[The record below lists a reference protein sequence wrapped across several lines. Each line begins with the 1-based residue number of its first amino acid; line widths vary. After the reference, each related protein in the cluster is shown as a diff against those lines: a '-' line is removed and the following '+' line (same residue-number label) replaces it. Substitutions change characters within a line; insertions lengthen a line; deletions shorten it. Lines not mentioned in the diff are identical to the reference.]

1 MIPIPFPW
9 KLAALAAL
17 VLALSVQTVRVD
29 RVKADLAEAR
39 KTAAEARLD
48 ADKARKMATEARL
61 EAGRYKSYAELCK
74 AALGRQNDAIEAL
87 RAESAE
93 RLARADKAAADARAV
108 AASASKF
115 SRDLMNARLAGQTA
129 CERAEDVRA
138 RFLEGIK

>member
-1 MIPIPFPW
+1 LIPITFPW

-17 VLALSVQTVRVD
+17 VLALGVQTVRVD
-29 RVKADLAEAR
+29 RLKD
-39 KTAAEARLD
+39 D
-48 ADKARKMATEARL
+48 ADKARKMATEARM

-108 AASASKF
+108 AASATKF

-138 RFLEGIK
+138 RFLEGIQ

>member
-1 MIPIPFPW
+1 MIPFPFPW

-17 VLALSVQTVRVD
+17 VLALGVQTVRVD
-29 RVKADLAEAR
+29 RLKD
-39 KTAAEARLD
+39 D
-48 ADKARKMATEARL
+48 ADKARKMATEARM

-108 AASASKF
+108 AASATKF

>member
-1 MIPIPFPW
+1 MIPITFPW

-17 VLALSVQTVRVD
+17 VLALGVQTVRVD
-29 RVKADLAEAR
+29 RLKD
-39 KTAAEARLD
+39 D
-48 ADKARKMATEARL
+48 ADKARKMATEARM

-108 AASASKF
+108 AASATKF
-115 SRDLMNARLAGQTA
+115 SRDLMNARLTGQTA

-138 RFLEGIK
+138 RFLEGIQ

>member
-1 MIPIPFPW
+1 LIPITFPW

-17 VLALSVQTVRVD
+17 VLALGVQTVRVD
-29 RVKADLAEAR
+29 RLKD
-39 KTAAEARLD
+39 D
-48 ADKARKMATEARL
+48 ADKARKMATEARM

-108 AASASKF
+108 AASATKF
-115 SRDLMNARLAGQTA
+115 SRDLMNARLTGQTA

>member
-1 MIPIPFPW
+1 MIPFPFPW

-17 VLALSVQTVRVD
+17 VLALGVQTVRVD
-29 RVKADLAEAR
+29 RLKD
-39 KTAAEARLD
+39 D

-108 AASASKF
+108 AASATKF
-115 SRDLMNARLAGQTA
+115 SRDLMNARLTGQTA

>member
-1 MIPIPFPW
+1 MIPITFPW

-17 VLALSVQTVRVD
+17 VLALGVQTVRVD
-29 RVKADLAEAR
+29 RLKD
-39 KTAAEARLD
+39 D

-115 SRDLMNARLAGQTA
+115 SRDLMNARLTGQTA

>member
-1 MIPIPFPW
+1 LIPITFPW

-17 VLALSVQTVRVD
+17 VLALGVQTVRVD
-29 RVKADLAEAR
+29 RLKD
-39 KTAAEARLD
+39 D

-93 RLARADKAAADARAV
+93 RIARADKAAADARAV
-108 AASASKF
+108 AASATKF
-115 SRDLMNARLAGQTA
+115 SRDLMNARLTGQTA

-138 RFLEGIK
+138 RFLEGIQ

>member
-1 MIPIPFPW
+1 LIPIPFPW

-17 VLALSVQTVRVD
+17 VLALGVQTVRVD
-29 RVKADLAEAR
+29 RLKD
-39 KTAAEARLD
+39 D

-93 RLARADKAAADARAV
+93 RLARADKAASDARAV

-115 SRDLMNARLAGQTA
+115 SRDLMNARRAGQTA

>member
-1 MIPIPFPW
+1 LIPITFPW

-17 VLALSVQTVRVD
+17 VLALGVQTVRVD
-29 RVKADLAEAR
+29 RLKD
-39 KTAAEARLD
+39 D
-48 ADKARKMATEARL
+48 ADKARKMATEARM

-108 AASASKF
+108 AASATKF
-115 SRDLMNARLAGQTA
+115 SRDLMNARLTGQTA

-138 RFLEGIK
+138 RFLEGIQ

>member
-1 MIPIPFPW
+1 
-9 KLAALAAL
+9 LAAL
-17 VLALSVQTVRVD
+17 VLALGVQTVRVD
-29 RVKADLAEAR
+29 RLKD
-39 KTAAEARLD
+39 D
-48 ADKARKMATEARL
+48 ADKARKMATEARM

-108 AASASKF
+108 AASATKF
-115 SRDLMNARLAGQTA
+115 SRDLMSARLAGQTA

>member
-1 MIPIPFPW
+1 LIPFPFPW

-17 VLALSVQTVRVD
+17 VLALGVQTVRVD
-29 RVKADLAEAR
+29 RLKD
-39 KTAAEARLD
+39 D
-48 ADKARKMATEARL
+48 ADKARKMATEARM

-108 AASASKF
+108 AASATKF

-129 CERAEDVRA
+129 CERAEDVRS
-138 RFLEGIK
+138 RFLDGIQ

>member
-1 MIPIPFPW
+1 LIPFPFPW

-17 VLALSVQTVRVD
+17 VLALGVQTVRVD
-29 RVKADLAEAR
+29 RLKD
-39 KTAAEARLD
+39 D
-48 ADKARKMATEARL
+48 ADKARKMATEARM

-108 AASASKF
+108 AASATKF
-115 SRDLMNARLAGQTA
+115 SRDLMNARLTGQTA

-138 RFLEGIK
+138 RFLEGIQ

>member
-1 MIPIPFPW
+1 MIPITFPW

-17 VLALSVQTVRVD
+17 VLALGVQTVRVD
-29 RVKADLAEAR
+29 RLKD
-39 KTAAEARLD
+39 D

-108 AASASKF
+108 AASATKF
-115 SRDLMNARLAGQTA
+115 SRDLMNARLTGQTA

-138 RFLEGIK
+138 RFLEGIQ

>member
-1 MIPIPFPW
+1 LIPITFPW

-17 VLALSVQTVRVD
+17 VLALGVQTVRVD
-29 RVKADLAEAR
+29 RLKD
-39 KTAAEARLD
+39 D
-48 ADKARKMATEARL
+48 ADRARKMATEARM

-108 AASASKF
+108 AASATKF

>member
-1 MIPIPFPW
+1 LIPIPFPW

-17 VLALSVQTVRVD
+17 VLALGVQTVRVD
-29 RVKADLAEAR
+29 RLKD
-39 KTAAEARLD
+39 D

-93 RLARADKAAADARAV
+93 RLARADKAASDARAV

-138 RFLEGIK
+138 RFLEGLQ

>member
-1 MIPIPFPW
+1 LIPITFPW

-17 VLALSVQTVRVD
+17 VLALGVQTVRVD
-29 RVKADLAEAR
+29 RLKD
-39 KTAAEARLD
+39 D

-115 SRDLMNARLAGQTA
+115 SRDLMNARLTGQTA

>member
-1 MIPIPFPW
+1 MIPITFPW

-17 VLALSVQTVRVD
+17 VLALGVQTVRVD
-29 RVKADLAEAR
+29 RLKD
-39 KTAAEARLD
+39 D

-61 EAGRYKSYAELCK
+61 EAGRYKSCK
-74 AALGRQNDAIEAL
+74 AALGRQNDDIEAL

-138 RFLEGIK
+138 RFLEGIQ

>member
-1 MIPIPFPW
+1 MIPFPFPW

-17 VLALSVQTVRVD
+17 VLALGVQTVRVD
-29 RVKADLAEAR
+29 RLKD
-39 KTAAEARLD
+39 D
-48 ADKARKMATEARL
+48 ADKARKMATEARM

-108 AASASKF
+108 AASATKF

-138 RFLEGIK
+138 RFLEGIQ

>member
-1 MIPIPFPW
+1 MIPITFPW

-17 VLALSVQTVRVD
+17 VLALGVQTVRVD
-29 RVKADLAEAR
+29 RLKD
-39 KTAAEARLD
+39 D
-48 ADKARKMATEARL
+48 ADKARKMATEARM

-108 AASASKF
+108 AASATKF

-138 RFLEGIK
+138 RFLEGIQ

>member
-1 MIPIPFPW
+1 LIPITFPW

-17 VLALSVQTVRVD
+17 VLALGVQTVRVD
-29 RVKADLAEAR
+29 RLKD
-39 KTAAEARLD
+39 D

-87 RAESAE
+87 SAESAE

-108 AASASKF
+108 AASATKF

-138 RFLEGIK
+138 RFLEGIQ

>member
-17 VLALSVQTVRVD
+17 VLALGVQTVRVD
-29 RVKADLAEAR
+29 RLKD
-39 KTAAEARLD
+39 D
-48 ADKARKMATEARL
+48 ADKARKMATEARM

-108 AASASKF
+108 AASATKF
-115 SRDLMNARLAGQTA
+115 SRDLMNARLTGQTA

>member
-1 MIPIPFPW
+1 LIPITFPW

-17 VLALSVQTVRVD
+17 VLALGVQTVRVD
-29 RVKADLAEAR
+29 RLKE
-39 KTAAEARLD
+39 D

-115 SRDLMNARLAGQTA
+115 SRDLMNARLTGQTA

>member
-1 MIPIPFPW
+1 MIPFPFPW

-17 VLALSVQTVRVD
+17 VLALGVQTVRVD
-29 RVKADLAEAR
+29 RLKD
-39 KTAAEARLD
+39 D
-48 ADKARKMATEARL
+48 ADKARKMATEARM

-115 SRDLMNARLAGQTA
+115 SRDLMNARLTGQTA

-138 RFLEGIK
+138 RFLEGIQ

>member
-1 MIPIPFPW
+1 MIPITFPW

-17 VLALSVQTVRVD
+17 VLALGVQTVRVD
-29 RVKADLAEAR
+29 RLKD
-39 KTAAEARLD
+39 D
-48 ADKARKMATEARL
+48 ADRARKMATEARM

-108 AASASKF
+108 AASATKF

>member
-1 MIPIPFPW
+1 LIPFPFPW

-17 VLALSVQTVRVD
+17 VLALGVQTVRVD
-29 RVKADLAEAR
+29 RLKD
-39 KTAAEARLD
+39 D
-48 ADKARKMATEARL
+48 ADKARKMATEARM

>member
-1 MIPIPFPW
+1 LIPITFPW

-17 VLALSVQTVRVD
+17 VLALGVQTVRVD
-29 RVKADLAEAR
+29 RLKD
-39 KTAAEARLD
+39 D

-61 EAGRYKSYAELCK
+61 EAGRYKSYAELCN

-93 RLARADKAAADARAV
+93 RIARADKAAADARAV
-108 AASASKF
+108 AASATKF
-115 SRDLMNARLAGQTA
+115 SRDLMNARLPGQTA

>member
-1 MIPIPFPW
+1 LIPITFPW

-17 VLALSVQTVRVD
+17 VLALGVQTVRVD
-29 RVKADLAEAR
+29 RLKD
-39 KTAAEARLD
+39 D

-108 AASASKF
+108 AASATKF
-115 SRDLMNARLAGQTA
+115 SRDLMNARLTGQTA

-138 RFLEGIK
+138 RFLEGIQ

>member
-17 VLALSVQTVRVD
+17 VLALGVQTVRVD
-29 RVKADLAEAR
+29 RLKD
-39 KTAAEARLD
+39 D

-138 RFLEGIK
+138 RFLEGIQ

>member
-1 MIPIPFPW
+1 LIPIPFPW

-17 VLALSVQTVRVD
+17 VLALGVQTVRVD
-29 RVKADLAEAR
+29 RLKA
-39 KTAAEARLD
+39 D

-93 RLARADKAAADARAV
+93 RLARADKAAADARVV

-138 RFLEGIK
+138 RFLEGIQ

>member
-17 VLALSVQTVRVD
+17 VLALGVQTVRVD
-29 RVKADLAEAR
+29 RLKD
-39 KTAAEARLD
+39 D

-108 AASASKF
+108 AASATKF

-138 RFLEGIK
+138 RFLEGIQ

>member
-1 MIPIPFPW
+1 LIPITFPW

-17 VLALSVQTVRVD
+17 VLALGVQTVRVD
-29 RVKADLAEAR
+29 RLKE
-39 KTAAEARLD
+39 D

>member
-17 VLALSVQTVRVD
+17 VLALGVQTVRVD
-29 RVKADLAEAR
+29 RLKD
-39 KTAAEARLD
+39 D
-48 ADKARKMATEARL
+48 ADKARKMATEARM

-93 RLARADKAAADARAV
+93 RIARADKAAADARAV
-108 AASASKF
+108 AASATKF